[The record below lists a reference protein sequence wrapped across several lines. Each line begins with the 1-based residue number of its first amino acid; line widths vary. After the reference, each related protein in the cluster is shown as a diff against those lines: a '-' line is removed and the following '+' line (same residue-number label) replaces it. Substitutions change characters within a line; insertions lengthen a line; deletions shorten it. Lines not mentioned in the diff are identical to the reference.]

1 LGQRLHLFEAFGI
14 ELELMIVRADDLD
27 VYPISDRVLRAAGDD
42 RLEGEVERVET
53 AWSNEL
59 VLHVV
64 ELKTKGPRAS
74 LDGLA
79 GAFHADVVAIDE
91 ILAPLGGRLLGTGM
105 HPWMRPLHEA
115 RLWPHGT
122 HEVYRAYDRAFGC
135 RGHGFSNLQS
145 VHVNLPFSGD
155 AEFGRLHAAIRLVLP
170 LLPAIA
176 AGSPI
181 VEGEITGALDSRLS
195 VYRRNQR
202 LVPSITGSVVPERAY
217 TKGQYDDRILRVI
230 QRDIARLDPEGV
242 LDPEWVN
249 SRGAI
254 ARFGRGSVEI
264 RVIDAQESALMSV
277 AVAGAAIG
285 VVRALVEERW
295 ASYPEQQGWHES
307 FLEPIFTA
315 ASTRGGHAVVEDERL
330 LACYGVRARRCSLR
344 ELWAHFGDQLDLGA
358 FGAPEAFDVVLRQGN
373 LSERILRATGA
384 APRAGLLREVYG
396 ELAQCLREDRA
407 FLP

>member
-1 LGQRLHLFEAFGI
+1 MGQRLHLFEAFGI

>member
-1 LGQRLHLFEAFGI
+1 MGQRLHLFEAFGI

-315 ASTRGGHAVVEDERL
+315 ASTRGGDAVVEDERL